1 MLNTALNKADLIYLL
16 TQQEKLDSSMRD
28 THGIKKR
35 HWLENMTKEHT
46 IALNVEK
53 HEFINE
59 AYQTWKYW
67 KKKPMNTA
75 LILEEAIDVIHF
87 VMLILNKPTI
97 NIEKTAKETAN
108 WIMTA
113 HPLQDRNAVK
123 NAILVLSEI
132 PNHPRQVLTF
142 VLQILDY
149 YGFDVMDILRA
160 YKEKNT
166 KNFERMV
173 EGY

>member
-1 MLNTALNKADLIYLL
+1 MLNTALNKSDILYLL
-16 TQQEKLDSSMRD
+16 IQQEKLDSSMRD
-28 THGIKKR
+28 THGIKKQ

-59 AYQTWKYW
+59 AYQSWKYW

-87 VMLILNKPTI
+87 VMLLLNKPSI
-97 NIEKTAKETAN
+97 NSEKTAKQTAD
-108 WIMTA
+108 WILTFE
-113 HPLQDRNAVK
+113 PLQDRNAVK
-123 NAILVLSEI
+123 DAIHNLSQR
-132 PNHPRQVLTF
+132 PNHPRQVLTL

-149 YGFDVMDILRA
+149 YGFDIRDILDA
-160 YKEKNT
+160 YKKKNE
-166 KNFERMV
+166 KNFERIL

>member
-1 MLNTALNKADLIYLL
+1 MLNTALNKSDILYLL
-16 TQQEKLDSSMRD
+16 IQQEKLDSSMRD
-28 THGIKKR
+28 THGIKKQ

-59 AYQTWKYW
+59 AYQSWKYW

-87 VMLILNKPTI
+87 VILILNKPSI
-97 NIEKTAKETAN
+97 NVEKTAKQTAD
-108 WIMTA
+108 WILTFE
-113 HPLQDRNAVK
+113 PLHDRNEVK
-123 NAILVLSEI
+123 DAIYNLSDR
-132 PNHPRQVLTF
+132 PNHPRQVLTL

-160 YKEKNT
+160 YKEKNA
-166 KNFERMV
+166 KNFERIINN
-173 EGY
+173 Y

>member
-35 HWLENMTKEHT
+35 HWLENMDKEHA

-59 AYQTWKYW
+59 AHQTWKYW
-67 KKKPMNTA
+67 KKKPMEMSKV
-75 LILEEAIDVIHF
+75 LEEAIDVIHF
-87 VMLILNKPTI
+87 CMLLINKPSI
-97 NIEKTAKETAN
+97 NIEKTATDTAY
-108 WIMTA
+108 WIMA
-113 HPLQDRNAVK
+113 HDSLEDRNEVK
-123 NAILVLSEI
+123 DKIFSLSRQYNKPERTLVI
-132 PNHPRQVLTF
+132 

-149 YGFDVMDILRA
+149 YGFDVMDILNA
-160 YKEKNT
+160 YKKKNA
-166 KNFERMV
+166 KNFERIL

>member
-1 MLNTALNKADLIYLL
+1 
-16 TQQEKLDSSMRD
+16 MRD
-28 THGIKKR
+28 THGIKKQ
-35 HWLENMTKEHT
+35 HWLENMHKEHT

-67 KKKPMNTA
+67 KNKPMDMTKV
-75 LILEEAIDVIHF
+75 LEEAIDVIHF
-87 VMLILNKPTI
+87 VMLLLNKPSI
-97 NIEKTAKETAN
+97 NVEKTAKDTAN
-108 WIMTA
+108 WIVA
-113 HPLQDRNAVK
+113 HYTLDDRNEVK
-123 NAILVLSEI
+123 DKIFSLSEQYNNPHQTLVI
-132 PNHPRQVLTF
+132 

-160 YKEKNT
+160 YKEKNA

>member
-35 HWLENMTKEHT
+35 HWLENMDKEHA

-87 VMLILNKPTI
+87 VMLILNKPSI
-97 NIEKTAKETAN
+97 NVEKTAKDTAA
-108 WIMTA
+108 WIMA
-113 HPLQDRNAVK
+113 HDSLEDRNEVK
-123 NAILVLSEI
+123 DKIFSLSRQYNNPERTLVI
-132 PNHPRQVLTF
+132 

-149 YGFDVMDILRA
+149 YGFDVLDILNA
-160 YKEKNT
+160 YKKKNA
-166 KNFERMV
+166 KNFERIL

>member
-35 HWLENMTKEHT
+35 HWLENMDKEHA

-59 AYQTWKYW
+59 AHQTWKYW
-67 KKKPMNTA
+67 KKKPMEMSKV
-75 LILEEAIDVIHF
+75 LEEAIDVIHF
-87 VMLILNKPTI
+87 VMLILNKPSI
-97 NIEKTAKETAN
+97 NVEKTAKQTAD
-108 WIMTA
+108 WILTFE
-113 HPLQDRNAVK
+113 PLHDRNEVK
-123 NAILVLSEI
+123 DAIYNLSDR
-132 PNHPRQVLTF
+132 PNHPRQVLTL

-149 YGFDVMDILRA
+149 YGFDVMDILRT